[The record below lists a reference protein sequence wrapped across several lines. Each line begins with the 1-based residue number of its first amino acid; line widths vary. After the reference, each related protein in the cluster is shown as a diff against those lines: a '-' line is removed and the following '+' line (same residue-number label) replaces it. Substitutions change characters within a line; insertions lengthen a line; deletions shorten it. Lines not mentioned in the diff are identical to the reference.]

1 MAAFIS
7 NYCRIRDHKIVGP
20 AGLLFSHPS
29 NSLDEFLAS
38 AYDWLKPAYPK
49 FYKMDNMSKLG
60 FLATEV
66 LLKDRKLREEYSPDA
81 IAVVTANSY
90 ASLDTD
96 VRYNDSLKTIASP
109 ALFVYT
115 LANIACG
122 EICIRQGIK
131 GENACFVSEAF
142 DPLGMAE
149 YVDMVLSGPKTEIC
163 IAGWINVMAAHHD
176 VFLYLAQNRMGE
188 NSPDHSASVLA
199 DLYKK

>member
-7 NYCRIRDHKIVGP
+7 NFCRIRDHMIIGP
-20 AGLLFSHPS
+20 AGLLFTHESK
-29 NSLDEFLAS
+29 SLDEFLAA

-60 FLATEV
+60 FLATEILV
-66 LLKDRKLREEYSPDA
+66 KDVKLQENYSPEA

-96 VRYNDSLKTIASP
+96 VKYNASLETIASP

-115 LANIACG
+115 LSNIVCG
-122 EICIRQGIK
+122 EICIRHGIK
-131 GENACFVSEAF
+131 GENACFVAEVF
-142 DPLGMAE
+142 DPLTLSQ
-149 YVDMVLSGPKTEIC
+149 YVDMVLSKAKTKIC
-163 IAGWINVMAAHHD
+163 IAGWVDVMDGHHD
-176 VFLYLAQNRMGE
+176 VFLYLSENRKGE
-188 NSPDHSASVLA
+188 NSLEHSVNVLA